1 MANERFTRDHE
12 WIRAEGGIGTVGITG
27 HAQEQ
32 LGDIVYVELPEV
44 GRKAAKGEAVAVV
57 ESVKAA
63 SDVYAPV
70 SGEVVE
76 MNSALVGEQGNPAL
90 VNEDAEGQAWFFR
103 IRIADAAELDSLM
116 DRDGYEAFVKQASS

>member
-12 WIRAEGGIGTVGITG
+12 WIRAEDGVGTVGISA
-27 HAQEQ
+27 HAQLQ

-44 GRKAAKGEAVAVV
+44 GRRAKKGEAVAVV

-70 SGEVVE
+70 AGEVLEV
-76 MNSALVGEQGNPAL
+76 NAGLADKPAL
-90 VNEDAEGQAWFFR
+90 VNEDAEGRGWFLK
-103 IRIADAAELDSLM
+103 IRIADAAELDQLM
-116 DRDGYEAFVKQASS
+116 DRAQYEAFVKQATS

>member
-1 MANERFTRDHE
+1 MADERFTRDHE
-12 WIRAEGGIGTVGITG
+12 WIRAECGIGTVGITS

-70 SGEVVE
+70 AGEVVE
-76 MNSALVGEQGNPAL
+76 VNSALAGEQGKPAL